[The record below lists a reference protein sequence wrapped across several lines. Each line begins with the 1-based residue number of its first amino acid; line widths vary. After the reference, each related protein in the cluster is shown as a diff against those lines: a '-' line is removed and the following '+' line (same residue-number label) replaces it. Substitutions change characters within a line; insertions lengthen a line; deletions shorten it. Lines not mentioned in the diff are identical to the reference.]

1 MTGITS
7 VFAGIVRVPLFD
19 NAFVSG
25 LGQGF
30 GPSCYGPVYRR
41 SGQTQGLSPQ
51 LMFNEILMPMAGGLS
66 DYSLGVQNQPGFQ
79 TGGVA
84 TYADGVIKYVGTSHP
99 GLGAE
104 VASFFSTRYTPRPN
118 ISIVGHNY
126 WSVLTDFLIQTNKGY
141 MSDCASCTYKGQK
154 AFGALYGTGF
164 PNAVSVSVVLNNAF
178 VNPPVPYINDPGPG
192 LWGNLPLWPNVGTD
206 NGSTHSLNRMTPG
219 AQGNLSFNMFMDNC
233 ILVSPSFTFST
244 QPAKVA
250 WLSSL
255 FPGNSIVQELHFD
268 NPVLENLWT
277 NAGVAH
283 VPFIT
288 IFPYGFIATIFANG
302 TAGNPQ
308 SGTGPTKQIFETV
321 VFNSDCTQYYLLQFV
336 PMDAISTAQ
345 ISGIGNNWTTVIDE
359 QGIVWMQSQAAG
371 ASQHVSSSFSPQ
383 GTFIPVIQAP
393 PLNPF
398 VLPCYNTCSPVPI
411 IENEG

>member
-1 MTGITS
+1 MSGITA

-25 LGQGF
+25 IGQGF

-41 SGQTQGLSPQ
+41 SGQTFGVSTT
-51 LMFNEILMPMAGGLS
+51 LMFNEILMPMAGGVS
-66 DYSLGVQNQPGFQ
+66 DYTLGAQNQGGFV
-79 TGGVA
+79 TGGVC
-84 TYADGVIKYVGTSHP
+84 TYADGVMKYVGLA
-99 GLGAE
+99 GALGQ
-104 VASFFSTRYTPRPN
+104 VATFFSTLYTPHPN

-126 WSVLTDFLIQTNKGY
+126 WSVLTDFLTQTNKGY
-141 MSDCASCTYKGQK
+141 MSDCAPCTYKGQK
-154 AFGALYGTGF
+154 AFGILYGTGF

-178 VNPPVPYINDPGPG
+178 VNPPVAYTNDPGPG

-206 NGSTHSLNRMTPG
+206 NGSTHSLNRMTAG
-219 AQGNLSFNMFMDNC
+219 AQSQLSFNQFMDNC

-277 NAGVAH
+277 NSGAAH
-283 VPFIT
+283 VPFVT
-288 IFPYGFIATIFANG
+288 CYPYGFIAMIYANG
-302 TAGNPQ
+302 SNGNPQ

-321 VFNSDCTQYYLLQFV
+321 VFNSDCTSYYLIQWV
-336 PMDAISTAQ
+336 PQDAVSLAQ
-345 ISGIGNNWTTVIDE
+345 ISGIGNNWTASIDE

-371 ASQHVSSSFSPQ
+371 AGSHVSSSFSPS
-383 GTFIPVIQAP
+383 GFKIPIVQAP

-411 IENEG
+411 I